1 MGIIKRFSGCACVCV
16 CQPFLFMSM
25 HASGLVYM
33 CYICD
38 LGLVCVFV
46 CLSVCVSVLLLLHQ
60 SVCVIVC
67 VRVCMCL
74 YAIISVSV
82 CMCERVCLHVCA
94 CISICVCVCV
104 CVWLRR
110 WGPIDTGGS
119 STEGKLPLALSLVCG
134 MRKWLELEIYG

>member
-46 CLSVCVSVLLLLHQ
+46 CLSVCV
-60 SVCVIVC
+60 
-67 VRVCMCL
+67 CL
-74 YAIISVSV
+74 CFCY
-82 CMCERVCLHVCA
+82 
-94 CISICVCVCV
+94 CISLC
-104 CVWLRR
+104 
-110 WGPIDTGGS
+110 
-119 STEGKLPLALSLVCG
+119 A
-134 MRKWLELEIYG
+134 